1 MRLIASGFLH
11 EHDYLLIA
19 SLIGATGAITA
30 AWIANK
36 TRRQQR
42 TGNGHQIGKG
52 VAHIEELL
60 HDVEDQ
66 LDRVEIQLRET
77 KWSKNEEE
85 I

>member
-1 MRLIASGFLH
+1 MRLIAHGWSVH
-11 EHDYLLIA
+11 QHDAIMIA
-19 SLIGATGAITA
+19 AMIGATGAVVS
-30 AWIANK
+30 AWMANK

-66 LDRVEIQLRET
+66 LDRVEIQLREA
-77 KWSKNEEE
+77 KWDKEEGG
-85 I
+85 